1 MSKKAFALIA
11 GGGCLLVLLLVGGAI
26 ALFLYAWAAPQQQAS
41 VPPDPTPVAVAQAT
55 QVVVPTFTPA
65 PTRMPEVTA
74 TAEPQ
79 EEAFTRQEE
88 TLEEL
93 YNTANR
99 GVVHIMVSVERMGQ
113 TGEGTGSGFVLDEQ
127 GHIVT
132 NNHVIAGAQRVIV
145 VFYDGYQARAEI
157 VGRDADSDLAIIRV
171 EDVPEGVR
179 PLPLG
184 DSDHA
189 VPGQTVIAIGSPF
202 GLGSSITSGIVSAV
216 GRTIPSGVTI
226 FSIPQTIQTD
236 AAINPGNSGGPLLNL
251 QGQVIGV
258 NAQIATGGARASA
271 GVGFAIPVNVV
282 RKVAPVLISAGT
294 YQWPW
299 LGVSGTS
306 VNLYIQ
312 EANNL
317 PTQQG
322 AYIQNVVD
330 GAPAARAGIR
340 GTTGSRTIDGAST
353 PVGGDVIIAFDD
365 APIRDFNDLLSET
378 SMRSP
383 GDEVVLTILRNGQE
397 RQIELQ
403 LDARPSR

>member
-11 GGGCLLVLLLVGGAI
+11 GGGCFLVLLLVGGAI
-26 ALFLYAWAAPQQQAS
+26 ALFMYAWAVPQQQAN
-41 VPPDPTPVAVAQAT
+41 VPPDPTPAPGARVTQA
-55 QVVVPTFTPA
+55 VVPTFTPV
-65 PTRMPEVTA
+65 PTRAPEATVTA
-74 TAEPQ
+74 ESQ

-88 TLEEL
+88 TLEGL
-93 YNTANR
+93 YNTANP
-99 GVVHIMVSVERMGQ
+99 GVVHIMVDGQ
-113 TGEGTGSGFVLDEQ
+113 AGEGTGSGFLLDEQ

-132 NNHVIAGAQRVIV
+132 NNHVVAAAQNVIV

-157 VGRDADSDLAIIRV
+157 LGRDGDSDLAVIRA
-171 EDVPEGVR
+171 EDIPEGVR
-179 PLPLG
+179 PLLLG
-184 DSDHA
+184 DSDHV
-189 VPGQTVIAIGSPF
+189 VPGQTVVAIGSPF

-216 GRTIPSGVTI
+216 GRTIPSGVTV
-226 FSIPQTIQTD
+226 FSIPQAIQTD

-258 NAQIATGGARASA
+258 NAQIATGGSRASA
-271 GVGFAIPVNVV
+271 GVGFAIPANVV
-282 RKVAPVLISAGT
+282 RRVAPVLISAGT

-312 EANNL
+312 EANDL

-322 AYIQNVVD
+322 AYIQSVVE
-330 GAPAARAGIR
+330 GGPAAKAGIR
-340 GTTGSRTIDGAST
+340 GTTGSRTVDGTST
-353 PVGGDVIIAFDD
+353 PVGGDVIIALDD

-378 SMRSP
+378 SIRSP
-383 GDEVVLTILRNGQE
+383 EDEVVLTVLRNGRE

-403 LDARPSR
+403 LEARPTR